1 MPDVSRLGRGELQG
15 LDGRLSQQPP
25 QPRVRVVLDE
35 GLRVLDP
42 NLEYNY
48 TAGIIMQPQVL
59 LCRRWYYYGAVN
71 LGCPR

>member
-15 LDGRLSQQPP
+15 LDGRLGQQPP

-35 GLRVLDP
+35 GLRVFDP

-48 TAGIIMQPQVL
+48 AAAGGLSSMKVCASLIPT
-59 LCRRWYYYGAVN
+59 
-71 LGCPR
+71 